1 VRRAARQLA
10 LVSGAAAVALGT
22 VTCALALEAAG
33 TRLALEPALGA
44 LALATAP
51 HAAHAAFTAAAVPKP
66 PASAHEAGTATPHT
80 TNSEAAA
87 PERCQSL
94 EKHGRR
100 GEAQSCFRDLVRA
113 GSAYLRAEGYW
124 GLHSYEQANEEFR
137 AAVAQSQ
144 SNALYRV
151 RWGRMLHERFNNQ
164 DAQDLFKEALQRDP
178 KNAQAYLGLALV
190 SADGFDNGAIQNAR
204 HALQLDPRL
213 AAAHELLANLALED
227 SDSAQAAA
235 EADQALQLA
244 QDALDAM
251 AVHASI
257 EVLADRSPDEWFS
270 RIAAINPAYGPAY
283 ALVGHH
289 LTLNG
294 RYMEGV
300 EYYRKAVAAD
310 PQLWSARSELGINL
324 MRLGQDVEAREQ
336 LQKSYENGY
345 RNEATVNSL
354 RLLDSYKN
362 FVLLKDDTTVLKLN
376 RKEAD
381 LLYPYFHAELQR
393 DIADYERKYRM
404 KLTGP
409 VQVEVYPDHEDFA
422 VRTLGMP
429 GLGALGVTFGN
440 VLAMDS
446 PSGRKPGDFH
456 WASTLRH
463 EMSHVFILSATQHRV
478 PRWFTEGLAVH
489 EETQASPEWGDP
501 MTPEILVALRD
512 RKLLPVADLD
522 RGFVRPEYPAQVF
535 VSYFQAGRICDYIQ
549 DKWGADKLLDMVH
562 SYARRV
568 STRDTIQQVLGLSAE
583 DFDKQF
589 QAWLYD
595 GVQETVSHFDEWRKR
610 LTHLAQ
616 LAQGK
621 QYDEVVR
628 EGDAVIR
635 LYPDYVYDANAYEF
649 LAEAHLAQG
658 NKPAATTV
666 LQAYVKEG
674 GRRPETLKTL
684 ARIQEE
690 QGDPQAAAATLDR
703 INYIDPAYDEDLHR
717 HLGKLWLAQKKYD
730 GAIREFRSVL
740 ALHPLDVASAQYDL
754 AEAYMGAG
762 QRDKAE
768 DAVLASLEAAPG
780 YRPAQK
786 LLLQIKGP

>member
-1 VRRAARQLA
+1 VIRRVSQLLAALA
-10 LVSGAAAVALGT
+10 VLASGMGAVAVNTGAAAT
-22 VTCALALEAAG
+22 
-33 TRLALEPALGA
+33 
-44 LALATAP
+44 
-51 HAAHAAFTAAAVPKP
+51 P
-66 PASAHEAGTATPHT
+66 PA
-80 TNSEAAA
+80 AAA
-87 PERCQSL
+87 PGPAPADAAAAAPKAPASPAGTHAPAADAAAPAHCQSL
-94 EKHGRR
+94 EKHGHRP
-100 GEAQSCFRDLVRA
+100 ESQACFRTLVRA
-113 GSAYLRAEGYW
+113 SSPYLRAEGDW
-124 GLHSYEQANEEFR
+124 GLQDFNQANEEFR
-137 AAVAQSQ
+137 AAIAQADG
-144 SNALYRV
+144 NATYRV
-151 RWGRMLHERFNNQ
+151 RWGRMLHERFNDQ

-178 KNAQAYLGLALV
+178 KNAQAFLGLALV
-190 SADGFDNGAIQNAR
+190 SADGFDNGAIQWAR
-204 HALQLDPRL
+204 RALQADPQL
-213 AAAHELLANLALED
+213 AAAHELLASLALED
-227 SDSAQAAA
+227 SDNAQAAA
-235 EADQALQLA
+235 EADAALKLSQE
-244 QDALDAM
+244 ALDAM

-257 EVLADRSPDEWFS
+257 EVLADRSPDEWFGK
-270 RIAAINPAYGPAY
+270 IAAINPAYGPGY
-283 ALVGHH
+283 ALVAHH

-294 RYMEGV
+294 RYMESV

-310 PQLWSARSELGINL
+310 PQLWSARSELGVNL
-324 MRLGQDVEAREQ
+324 MRLGQDAEAREQ

-362 FVLLKDDTTVLKLN
+362 FVLFKDDTTILKLHS
-376 RKEAD
+376 KEAD
-381 LLYPYFHAELQR
+381 LLYPYFHAELKR
-393 DIADYERKYRM
+393 DIADYEQKYRM
-404 KLTGP
+404 KLSGP

-446 PSGRKPGDFH
+446 PSGRKPGEFH
-456 WASTLRH
+456 WAATLRH

-489 EETQASPEWGDP
+489 EESQRAPEWGDP
-501 MTPEILVALRD
+501 MTPEVVVALREK
-512 RKLLPVADLD
+512 KLLPVADLD
-522 RGFVRPEYPAQVF
+522 RGFVRPEYPAQVY

-549 DKWGADKLLDMVH
+549 DKWGMDKLLDMVH

-568 STRDTIQQVLGLSAE
+568 STPDTIQQVLGISAE

-595 GVQETVSHFDEWRKR
+595 SEHETVEHFDEWHKR
-610 LTHLAQ
+610 LAHLAD

-621 QYDEVVR
+621 QYDEVIR

-649 LAEAHLAQG
+649 LADAYLQQG
-658 NKPAATTV
+658 NPAAAANV
-666 LQAYVKEG
+666 LKSYVKVG
-674 GRRPETLKTL
+674 GRRPETIKTL

-690 QGDPQAAAATLDR
+690 QGDTQAAAATLDR

-717 HLGKLWLAQKKYD
+717 HLGKLWLAQKNYD
-730 GAIREFRSVL
+730 GAIREYGAVVG
-740 ALHPLDVASAQYDL
+740 LHPLDVASAQYDL
-754 AEAYMGAG
+754 AQAYFGAG